1 MFSSPPY
8 RRVRHT
14 KCVSVISP
22 FLSHLN
28 TGTLALVMF
37 VALALLITTR
47 GKESKT
53 RRSTPIKVPKPE
65 IIIDNLSFSPDTLRL
80 PPVLK
85 VTWIA
90 RDYVPQAVASA
101 DNQFKKSAVLKT
113 GQSISHTF
121 ATKGIYSYSCSIHS
135 HTTGEIIIK

>member
-47 GKESKT
+47 GKDSET
-53 RRSTPIKVPKPE
+53 RRSAPTKPTKTE
-65 IIIDNLSFSPDTLRL
+65 IIIDNLSFSPDTLKL

-90 RDYVPQAVASA
+90 HDYVPQAVASA
-101 DNQFKKSAVLKT
+101 GNQFKKSAVLET
-113 GQSISHTF
+113 RQRTFHTF
-121 ATKGIYSYSCSIHS
+121 ATTGTYSSLGSIHP